1 MLPVDLVYNKASGLE
16 VETVDG
22 EDGGMKNSSVVVP
35 VDTAAIH
42 KGTAFTGTLSGLE
55 RKAVGSKRARSD
67 EEDEGREK
75 RADKRPKEST
85 TVNSGEEV
93 GNDLPSPN
101 EALVPGST
109 EVARPQ
115 ARSPKLS
122 SMECP
127 TFDMRGIEK
136 IAERAEGM
144 MRRGLTPSR
153 VEVRDALTALR
164 TLLTER
170 AQLKSRA
177 QKKKKEQVEDAKSK
191 RWQIKLEELVCDGH
205 PILEGVEYDEG
216 LAEFVKRND
225 FHNRRA
231 AMIEQRFKGTSSTVV
246 RSSAARDY
254 VSDLLRGQDF
264 ETTSGA
270 DKKEISVANTEVE
283 DAKIHAKYGLNTQD
297 ITKFAQDVLSDYLF
311 AASANRG
318 LLRTLIRN
326 VPSLKANK
334 ETIQKL
340 AYMFPQQPS
349 AFYEGRQRV
358 FVAKPLFIYPAYSES
373 LLTRKEMNAIVSFAE
388 GYPANMGRD
397 DSIPRALKS
406 LTAFQRIS
414 PLQDLR
420 TFLTLGARARDSS
433 RWLEHRYTTQGHLS
447 AVLSTLT
454 ADPRQELSHR
464 GFRPLCYYS
473 DLGGFYPS
481 PPPRWPRRLMYAI
494 MDGFLENLPHIIN
507 MDDPTNSNLTP
518 VQMAYFQKPA
528 SLTDKI
534 EVEKIGGGTA
544 TITVKQ
550 AKDIA
555 ELRAGYSEPLSA
567 EQITQ
572 FILNPIVKKLY
583 KNADLKKTEDKPSIE
598 NIDIITGNIEKA
610 IENKD
615 QGLSPTAT
623 SELTFDAAG
632 PKSLLE
638 MTYDIA
644 EIATAKYDYN
654 MRGDDFKFVMAV
666 VTYSFRALTE
676 ATQGSAFELTRN
688 RIEAGIED
696 IMGTNRFNRLER
708 LRQSIAQNE
717 FDERPR
723 AGYIQSTLLAQ
734 LMVIDGEMTNR
745 MNAVMT
751 EETRERTRTEL
762 REEYNRITEALEEA
776 PRSPSFTSAVQRILL
791 NMNRTI
797 QGD

>member
-1 MLPVDLVYNKASGLE
+1 VISVMVRVPKDLSGASLLG
-16 VETVDG
+16 VHNWVKG
-22 EDGGMKNSSVVVP
+22 NIARSNPGGSPDYTIS
-35 VDTAAIH
+35 DA
-42 KGTAFTGTLSGLE
+42 KGDRLTLSD
-55 RKAVGSKRARSD
+55 VARSAGSD
-67 EEDEGREK
+67 INIEV
-75 RADKRPKEST
+75 T
-85 TVNSGEEV
+85 TVSG
-93 GNDLPSPN
+93 
-101 EALVPGST
+101 
-109 EVARPQ
+109 
-115 ARSPKLS
+115 ARSNPPANLTMIPS
-122 SMECP
+122 TDIP
-127 TFDMRGIEK
+127 YPDM
-136 IAERAEGM
+136 
-144 MRRGLTPSR
+144 
-153 VEVRDALTALR
+153 VRTGNNL
-164 TLLTER
+164 
-170 AQLKSRA
+170 
-177 QKKKKEQVEDAKSK
+177 
-191 RWQIKLEELVCDGH
+191 
-205 PILEGVEYDEG
+205 
-216 LAEFVKRND
+216 
-225 FHNRRA
+225 
-231 AMIEQRFKGTSSTVV
+231 
-246 RSSAARDY
+246 
-254 VSDLLRGQDF
+254 SDLLPGEIDSALATRIVAEQGLHRGLHLLNRLTLSTYSKQISSPTTAALLQMGEIVKNNPSSGIRRNSSDRTPF
-264 ETTSGA
+264 TQRTPLQYGSEKALQQWLVETSGA

-283 DAKIHAKYGLNTQD
+283 NAKIHAKYGLNTQD
-297 ITKFAQDVLSDYLF
+297 ITKFAQEVLSDYLF

-334 ETIQKL
+334 QTIQKL

-373 LLTRKEMNAIVSFAE
+373 LLTRKEMNSIVSFAE
-388 GYPANMGRD
+388 GYPANMGRS

-420 TFLTLGARARDSS
+420 AFLTLGARARDSS

-447 AVLSTLT
+447 AVLSALT

-481 PPPRWPRRLMYAI
+481 PPPRWPRKLMYAI

-528 SLTDKI
+528 ALTDKL
-534 EVEKIGGGTA
+534 VVDKLGGGTFK
-544 TITVKQ
+544 ITVKQ
-550 AKDIA
+550 ATEIA
-555 ELRAGYSEPLSA
+555 EMTAGYSEPPTR
-567 EQITQ
+567 EQITS
-572 FILNPIVKKLY
+572 FLNDSRVKKLY
-583 KNADLKKTEDKPSIE
+583 NNANIVKMEDSPAPE
-598 NIDIITGNIEKA
+598 NIQQILGNIEKA
-610 IENKD
+610 TENKD

-623 SELTFDAAG
+623 SQLTFDAAG

-644 EIATAKYDYN
+644 EIATSKYDYN

-676 ATQGSAFELTRN
+676 ATQGSAFEITRN

-696 IMGTNRFNRLER
+696 IMGTNKFNRLER

-745 MNAVMT
+745 MNTVMT
-751 EETRERTRTEL
+751 DETRERTRREL

-797 QGD
+797 QGA

>member
-1 MLPVDLVYNKASGLE
+1 MISVMVRVPKDLSGASLLGVHNWVKGNIARNNPGASPDYTISDSRGNRLTLSDVARSAGSDINIEVTTVSGVRNNPPANLTMIPSTDIPYPDMVRTGNSLADLLPGEIDSAMATRIVAEQGLHRGLHLLNRLTLSTYSKQISSPTTAALLQMGEIVKNNPSSG
-16 VETVDG
+16 VRR
-22 EDGGMKNSSVVVP
+22 NSSDRTP
-35 VDTAAIH
+35 
-42 KGTAFTGTLSGLE
+42 FTQRTPLQYGSE
-55 RKAVGSKRARSD
+55 KA
-67 EEDEGREK
+67 
-75 RADKRPKEST
+75 
-85 TVNSGEEV
+85 
-93 GNDLPSPN
+93 LQQW
-101 EALVPGST
+101 LV
-109 EVARPQ
+109 E
-115 ARSPKLS
+115 
-122 SMECP
+122 
-127 TFDMRGIEK
+127 
-136 IAERAEGM
+136 
-144 MRRGLTPSR
+144 
-153 VEVRDALTALR
+153 
-164 TLLTER
+164 
-170 AQLKSRA
+170 
-177 QKKKKEQVEDAKSK
+177 
-191 RWQIKLEELVCDGH
+191 
-205 PILEGVEYDEG
+205 
-216 LAEFVKRND
+216 
-225 FHNRRA
+225 
-231 AMIEQRFKGTSSTVV
+231 
-246 RSSAARDY
+246 
-254 VSDLLRGQDF
+254 
-264 ETTSGA
+264 TSGA
-270 DKKEISVANTEVE
+270 DKKEVSVANTEVE

-334 ETIQKL
+334 VTIQKL

-420 TFLTLGARARDSS
+420 AFLTLGARASDSS

-447 AVLSTLT
+447 AVLSALT
-454 ADPRQELSHR
+454 ADPRQELSQR

-528 SLTDKI
+528 ALTDKLQ
-534 EVEKIGGGTA
+534 VDKIGGGTA
-544 TITVKQ
+544 TITVKE
-550 AKDIA
+550 AEDIA
-555 ELRAGYSEPLSA
+555 QLRAGYSEPPSA

-572 FILNPIVKKLY
+572 FIGDPIVRKLY
-583 KNADLKKTEDKPSIE
+583 NNRELKKTDGGVTSAE
-598 NIDIITGNIEKA
+598 NIETITRNIEKA
-610 IENKD
+610 ILNKD

-762 REEYNRITEALEEA
+762 REEYNRITEALEET

-791 NMNRTI
+791 KMNRTI